1 MSQNTVIENNTIY
14 SLNQAF
20 RLINELTYNRH
31 KHNVY
36 MGTLPVIVKRP
47 HDRKANRKNSGQD

>member
-1 MSQNTVIENNTIY
+1 MSQNTIIENITIY

-20 RLINELTYNRH
+20 RLINELTYNRR

-36 MGTLPVIVKRP
+36 MGTLATSLKRP
-47 HDRKANRKNSGQD
+47 

>member
-1 MSQNTVIENNTIY
+1 MDQNTFLENNTIY

-31 KHNVY
+31 KRNVY
-36 MGTLPVIVKRP
+36 MGTLCVSTKRESES
-47 HDRKANRKNSGQD
+47 KI

>member
-1 MSQNTVIENNTIY
+1 MSQNTIIENITIY

-36 MGTLPVIVKRP
+36 MGTLALMVK
-47 HDRKANRKNSGQD
+47 K